1 MRVAL
6 ALLVAALPVAAAGD
20 GMDDGPMVDVLRL
33 ASANSEM
40 DVNGDAVPDRLVLV
54 YNDAGDG
61 VDLISFV
68 SDETG
73 GLGPALVLRSALPAG
88 SPRQNNLHTL
98 GWSNTP
104 EAGVATDP
112 VIWGSNGETSAQ
124 IVLRWTGGAWAV
136 MRASRDVQHEDPRKA
151 DSCSIY
157 YPNVEEVAWEPL
169 LEQLAPYWWRDASCR
184 G

>member
-1 MRVAL
+1 MKATL
-6 ALLVAALPVAAAGD
+6 AFLVGLLPNAATAD
-20 GMDDGPMVDVLRL
+20 GVDDGPMVDVLRL

-40 DVNGDAVPDRLVLV
+40 DVNGDGVPDRLVLV

-73 GLGPALVLRSALPAG
+73 GLGSALVLRSVLPAA

-104 EAGVATDP
+104 EAGAATDP
-112 VIWGSNGETSAQ
+112 VIWGTNGETSAQ
-124 IVLRWTGGAWAV
+124 IVLRWTDDAWKV
-136 MRASRDVQHEDPRKA
+136 MRGSRDVSHDDQRKA
-151 DSCSIY
+151 DSCSIHY
-157 YPNVEEVAWEPL
+157 SNVEEVAWEPR